1 MWPSPGA
8 DVAEFQAGVTVR
20 TGRERRRVRAG
31 DRRRAGG
38 GRDRYGRHVRGGD
51 CGGRGSLL
59 RRLRCQ
65 RRGQFFGGRSLA
77 PRKPAVRALV
87 GTSARLCSRLYECM
101 YASRALSPSAADG
114 RPVQACPAAPPRRA
128 ALHGGCASPAMLGG
142 VRRHKCPWMAR
153 APPAWMGWNGMGWEA
168 VRRLA
173 IRRTAARRASH
184 ARASTAGTR
193 TAAPPAHA
201 SRPARRRRRRTPT
214 GPPPPRP
221 MARARRRS
229 GRPSRGRRAGAP
241 RTFWNEAALGAL
253 RLGDCGWI
261 TRRGVKDF
269 GRFGAH
275 I

>member
-1 MWPSPGA
+1 MRPDSLQCAPSSGRLS
-8 DVAEFQAGVTVR
+8 VR
-20 TGRERRRVRAG
+20 T
-31 DRRRAGG
+31 
-38 GRDRYGRHVRGGD
+38 
-51 CGGRGSLL
+51 
-59 RRLRCQ
+59 
-65 RRGQFFGGRSLA
+65 
-77 PRKPAVRALV
+77 
-87 GTSARLCSRLYECM
+87 YECM
-101 YASRALSPSAADG
+101 YASRALSPRQPMAACAGMPGGDAQRR
-114 RPVQACPAAPPRRA
+114 RPCGAK
-128 ALHGGCASPAMLGG
+128 S
-142 VRRHKCPWMAR
+142 VRGWR
-153 APPAWMGWNGMGWEA
+153 APLRRGWDGMGWNGMGWED

-261 TRRGVKDF
+261 TRRGLKRF